1 MVKKYSKAV
10 VSWLL
15 IFVLFLS
22 PFATNAFA
30 LEQNTTGL
38 DAGDY
43 VVTANLYVKAQ
54 DNSVLG
60 INAYLTNTAL
70 PPRTP
75 VSENATLSVAADGEM
90 TLKLNELNNVFTL
103 QEIGGSNDAEIV
115 KKTFTDDIQWPE
127 DYTGEKKISS
137 RISTLEIK
145 LKQGVDK
152 YVFSNCKEYPT
163 LLADTNLEGY
173 WNVPLTLEVDI
184 GSAYIPFDENA
195 EGKQTYSISDN
206 GVTGVTVAVETS
218 DEQMKSQM
226 NTASLSATYTVNND
240 TITRLLKEKYDSEP
254 SYTAYTLSMNHDF
267 VGNTRATITLP
278 TALTTAMHVYKLNN
292 NDTLSEVG
300 YYQWNSKTLN
310 ASVNTKNIIYN
321 AEDKTISFVAPK
333 LGTYIV
339 LDIKDNYEYQIIE
352 YPDAGNGVSYK
363 MTDSTRWTTNKSSYA
378 LAKYIEDKNVKAI
391 SPKIEAVEGV
401 GTAYSVGFTKKDE
414 PYYMSTSYSSKAN
427 NKIQVPCYKLE
438 LTVPGNSDS
447 KAYFITEDGQEFSPA
462 TLGAEQLPVT
472 VSDDGKSIVI
482 TVCEITS
489 SATKKTAL
497 NRIKLMEQ
505 RMQTDCVAS
514 SGGLSDMTG
523 YVLVTDK
530 DIAGMP
536 IMKLSSSKQEIDGK
550 HINSNALEYTG
561 SNITVTSKIQ
571 NTNSD
576 VSFTGLENVKD
587 AGTYTA
593 KIALPEG
600 KYWADG
606 TQGEKTIN
614 VLVRKRKLTAT
625 YKNEVIRV
633 GETPTLNV
641 TVDGWSSKDAEL
653 KNNSDYQP
661 TLAAPSEL
669 KIGYYTLTPE
679 LPKLQS
685 DNYYWV
691 VNSGTLTVLP
701 AEAQDSDQLVEIPTA
716 ITGLTYNGK
725 EQTGVAD
732 PDENAGYTIT
742 DNKKTAAGTYY
753 AVATLKDGYWWMDGT
768 KEPKTIEWKIAEKQ
782 QSTVT
787 DKETTVTANLYVPGE
802 LNKQLPGV
810 TAYLTNGNNPNGEGG
825 YEKKAPTEPVYD
837 NAKLTTHSDGTRT
850 LVLEVPNP
858 VFTLQKLDGAP
869 DGVSVSDIETTK
881 CASAPKGTRIS
892 KVTIELPSKGDTFT
906 FEDCEE
912 YPTLLSTMWTV
923 PLTLKLGKSGLDS
936 KSDVDTGSVSGG
948 TVAVKTDITVKVKDD
963 TSTVSKINTDDL
975 SSKNSITLD
984 VTDGNKGVTGVN
996 LPVSALEKIVDAK
1009 VPGTTLTLS
1018 DTSAKFDLAALTEV
1032 TKAASGKTALLRILT
1047 GTDAEKKLSATE
1059 KSAMSDVKNA
1069 SAVSVALSSDDK
1081 AITSLGSGKLTVSVP
1096 YKWDAKGAVRAY
1108 QVDANGKLVS
1118 VPVTCK
1124 NNIAELTLTGTGNF
1138 ILGTVDTKSFDDV
1151 ADDAFYK
1158 TAVDWAVENG
1168 VTSGISDTLF
1178 APAKTCTRAQVVTF
1192 LWRAAGSPEPTKTEN
1207 PFTDVKSDAYYY
1219 KAVLWALEKGIT
1231 SGTSAT
1237 TFASENVVSR
1247 AQVVTF
1253 QWRMADSAK
1262 AAGTNNFTDVPA
1274 DSYYK
1279 DAVQWA
1285 AEKGI
1290 TSGTSATT
1298 FAPNAGCT
1306 RGQIVTFLYRQL
1318 GK

>member
-1 MVKKYSKAV
+1 MVKKYSKTV

-38 DAGDY
+38 DAGNY
-43 VVTANLYVKAQ
+43 TVTANLYVKAE
-54 DNSVLG
+54 DNKVLG

-70 PPRTP
+70 PPKTP

-115 KKTFTDDIQWPE
+115 KETFTDDIQWPE
-127 DYTGEKKISS
+127 EYTGEKKISS

-163 LLADTNLEGY
+163 LLAGTNLEGY
-173 WNVPLTLEVDI
+173 WNVPLTLEVDFD
-184 GSAYIPFDENA
+184 SAYIPFDENA
-195 EGKQTYSISDN
+195 EGIQTYSISNND
-206 GVTGVTVAVETS
+206 VTVAVETS
-218 DEQMKSQM
+218 DEQMKGAM
-226 NTASLSATYTVNND
+226 NTASLSATYAVDKD
-240 TITRLLKEKYDSEP
+240 TIIRLLKEKYDSEP
-254 SYTAYTLSMNHDF
+254 SYTAYTLAMNPDF
-267 VGNTRATITLP
+267 VGNTRATVTLP
-278 TALTTAMHVYKLNN
+278 TALTTAMHVYRLNN

-300 YYQWNSKTLN
+300 YYQWNS
-310 ASVNTKNIIYN
+310 NTTNVSANTENITYN
-321 AEDKTISFVAPK
+321 AENKTISFTVPQ

-339 LDIKDNYEYQIIE
+339 LDTKNNYEYQTVE

-363 MTDSTRWTTNKSSYA
+363 MTDSTRWTTNKTSYV
-378 LAKYIEDKNVKAI
+378 LAKYVEDKNIKPIA
-391 SPKIEAVEGV
+391 PKIEAVGDI
-401 GTAYSVGFTKKDE
+401 GTAYSVGFTSKNE
-414 PYYMSTSYSSKAN
+414 PYYLATQFSSKRDN
-427 NKIQVPCYKLE
+427 TIDVPCYKLE
-438 LTVPGNSDS
+438 LTVPGDENT
-447 KAYFITEDGQEFSPA
+447 KAYFITKDGQMFSPA
-462 TLGAEQLPVT
+462 SLGAEKLPCT
-472 VSDDGKSIVI
+472 VSNGKVVI
-482 TVCEITS
+482 TICE
-489 SATKKTAL
+489 ATDSETMDTAL
-497 NRIKLMEQ
+497 NRIELMEQ
-505 RMQTDCVAS
+505 NIKTDCVAS
-514 SGGLSDMTG
+514 NTGLSDMTG

-530 DIAGMP
+530 EIAGMP
-536 IMKLSSSKQEIDGK
+536 ITKVDGGMKAYKDKYLTT
-550 HINSNALEYTG
+550 NALVYSG
-561 SNITVTSKIQ
+561 SVQDVSSVLQ

-576 VSFTGLENVKD
+576 VVFSGLDNLKN
-587 AGTYTA
+587 AGNYSATA
-593 KIALPEG
+593 ELPEG

-606 TQGEKTIN
+606 TQGDKTID
-614 VLVRKRKLTAT
+614 LIVRQKKLKAE
-625 YKNEVIRV
+625 YKGEVIRV
-633 GETPTLNV
+633 GEEPALKMTSKTSQ
-641 TVDGWSSKDAEL
+641 GWKTADKAL
-653 KNNSDYQP
+653 RDNADYQP
-661 TLAAPSEL
+661 TLTAPSEL
-669 KIGYYTLTPE
+669 KVGHYTLAPE
-679 LPKLQS
+679 LPKSQS
-685 DNYYWV
+685 DNYYWELIP
-691 VNSGTLTVLP
+691 GTLTVLP
-701 AEAQDSDQLVEIPTA
+701 EGAELTDQLVEIPTA

-742 DNKKTAAGTYY
+742 DNKKTEAGTYK

-768 KEPKTIEWKIAEKQ
+768 KEPKTIEWTIAEKKQ
-782 QSTVT
+782 PVVS
-787 DKETTVTANLYVPGE
+787 DKDKTETVTANLFVPGE
-802 LNKQLPGV
+802 LNAQLPGV

-825 YEKKAPTEPVYD
+825 YAKKAPTEPVYN
-837 NAKLTTHSDGTRT
+837 NAKLTTHADGTRT

-869 DGVSVSDIETTK
+869 DGVSVSDYETAK
-881 CASAPKGTRIS
+881 CASAPNGTRIS
-892 KVTIELPSKGDTFT
+892 KVTIELPSSGDTFT

-912 YPTLLSTMWTV
+912 YPTLLSTTWTV
-923 PLTLKLGKSGLDS
+923 PLTLKLGKNGLDS
-936 KSDVDTGSVSGG
+936 KSDVDTGSVGG
-948 TVAVKTDITVKVKDD
+948 NTAIVKTDLTVKVKDD
-963 TSTVSKINTDDL
+963 TATVSKINTDDL

-1032 TKAASGKTALLRILT
+1032 TKAASGKTVDLRILT
-1047 GTDAEKKLSATE
+1047 GTDAEKKFSAAE
-1059 KSAMSDVKNA
+1059 KSAMTGVKNA

-1081 AITSLGSGKLTVSVP
+1081 AITGFGSGKLTVSVP
-1096 YKWDAKGAVRAY
+1096 YKWDGKGAVRAY

-1124 NNIAELTLTGTGNF
+1124 NNVAELTLTGTGNF

-1168 VTSGISDTLF
+1168 VTSGVSDTLF
-1178 APAKTCTRAQVVTF
+1178 APDKTCTRAQVVTF
-1192 LWRAAGSPEPTKTEN
+1192 LWRASGSPEPTKTEN

-1237 TFASENVVSR
+1237 TFAPEAVVSR

-1253 QWRMADSAK
+1253 QWRMAGSPK
-1262 AAGTNNFTDVPA
+1262 ATGTNNFTDVPA

-1285 AEKGI
+1285 VDNNI
-1290 TSGTSATT
+1290 TTGTSATT